1 MKSIPRAPEEGE
13 LRAVRKSAD
22 ASKFRVGERVP
33 GTDWVMQR
41 FLGAG
46 GHGVVLEVR
55 KGRHLRK
62 AMKVLHPAVAGR
74 ASFESR
80 FADEVQVLARLHH
93 PNIVDVADCGV
104 LADGFPFLL
113 MELLQGRTLRA
124 VVRQMPIPFTAA
136 AVRQIAGEMC
146 AGLGHAHG
154 SHPPVVHRDIKPDNV
169 FLHAPRPL
177 ESHVKLLDFGIA
189 HVLDVTRSAD
199 PPVGTLRY
207 AAPEVLDDG
216 PIGAKADLYALAIVV
231 YELLTQGFPWRVD
244 FGSAEHLVEA
254 HRRLEPLAPS
264 RWKPW
269 VPKSVDACLL
279 RALSKNPDDRQRSVA
294 EFDEELGELEVV
306 NDGSAGFQMDA
317 PTAPTVATM
326 ARGGLTPVSDVSRP
340 SPVRHAERGGWLDA
354 ARSRLANA
362 GVTRDAGDDTT
373 RRPEDPRLGRRNP
386 PGRAT
391 EGALIDA
398 TPAAAVPE
406 GRPDQDTLPT
416 GALAPPRKR
425 PAGVVMTAVALGAGV
440 LVAAA
445 MRGGGK
451 APTAAPAIESAYAGG
466 PPSATTPAWAAALEV
481 GIAPHVLRDA
491 TPDSATP
498 ASALVEGGNSAR
510 KDPRR
515 SSARGVPTPD
525 ALRQPSH
532 PKPSGSAPL
541 LSNLDDFL
549 LAGPPPEDGD
559 LDAGGPRSKA
569 SAPGSVPETTAAV
582 SPGAGPH
589 GGTTRPR
596 EALPSNLDSFL
607 RAGPSP
613 ERAAV
618 DGGGGSAA
626 ASLPRSV
633 ARDP

>member
-104 LADGFPFLL
+104 LADGSPFLL

-306 NDGSAGFQMDA
+306 NDGSAGIPDGRPHGPHRGHDGARWPDA
-317 PTAPTVATM
+317 GLGCLASESRAACREGRM
-326 ARGGLTPVSDVSRP
+326 ARCGTLPSCKRWGNARCGRRHDPPSRGPTPGPKESARP
-340 SPVRHAERGGWLDA
+340 SDGRCAHRRHAGRGC
-354 ARSRLANA
+354 ARGKTGSGHAPDGRPGPAKEATGRRRDDRRSA
-362 GVTRDAGDDTT
+362 GRRGPGRGRDAGWREGADCRTGDRVRIRGRAALGDDAGMGGRAGSWDRAACAAGRDARQRDARKRT
-373 RRPEDPRLGRRNP
+373 RR
-386 PGRAT
+386 
-391 EGALIDA
+391 
-398 TPAAAVPE
+398 
-406 GRPDQDTLPT
+406 
-416 GALAPPRKR
+416 
-425 PAGVVMTAVALGAGV
+425 
-440 LVAAA
+440 
-445 MRGGGK
+445 RG
-451 APTAAPAIESAYAGG
+451 
-466 PPSATTPAWAAALEV
+466 
-481 GIAPHVLRDA
+481 
-491 TPDSATP
+491 
-498 ASALVEGGNSAR
+498 
-510 KDPRR
+510 
-515 SSARGVPTPD
+515 
-525 ALRQPSH
+525 
-532 PKPSGSAPL
+532 
-541 LSNLDDFL
+541 
-549 LAGPPPEDGD
+549 
-559 LDAGGPRSKA
+559 
-569 SAPGSVPETTAAV
+569 
-582 SPGAGPH
+582 
-589 GGTTRPR
+589 
-596 EALPSNLDSFL
+596 
-607 RAGPSP
+607 
-613 ERAAV
+613 
-618 DGGGGSAA
+618 
-626 ASLPRSV
+626 
-633 ARDP
+633 